1 MNKVLMIATHFA
13 PDIHVGAKRLT
24 RFAKNLPLYGWQP
37 VILTKEE
44 SEYHGVDET
53 LLQELPLNLL
63 SVIMQFS
70 Y

>member
-1 MNKVLMIATHFA
+1 MTK
-13 PDIHVGAKRLT
+13 
-24 RFAKNLPLYGWQP
+24 FAKYLPLYGWQP
-37 VILTKEE
+37 VILTKDV